1 MRRAKLHGK
10 AIDPQAAYTLVCH
23 SYYLVEGGGSYSMLC
38 KNPVTLL
45 GLDNDALMEY
55 VQLNLRGV
63 IGQQY
68 AGAAGQGRIATQEA
82 PEPDTDPD
90 PQPHPK
96 PNQNHTTP
104 PPPQHRRLEGD
115 FRSRC
120 RRGGSRSSRFRHH
133 SRGNRRRTRIAT
145 SSSKCLRAEG
155 RSPFGPLS
163 FSRFCAP
170 SPIAALVMP

>member
-68 AGAAGQGRIATQEA
+68 AGAAGQGRIATQIG
-82 PEPDTDPD
+82 PDPVPDPD
-90 PQPHPK
+90 PTPK
-96 PNQNHTTP
+96 PEPEQPETQP
-104 PPPQHRRLEGD
+104 PANDASDPKPLAPTGD
-115 FRSRC
+115 DGALKAASAAVAAAAAVGAAAF
-120 RRGGSRSSRFRHH
+120 
-133 SRGNRRRTRIAT
+133 AT
-145 SSSKCLRAEG
+145 AHAETKDERA
-155 RSPFGPLS
+155 
-163 FSRFCAP
+163 
-170 SPIAALVMP
+170 